1 MVVQYTIHTSDDK
14 ENFGLYV
21 KTHPP
26 ELPLFDSFFIFFE
39 LEAGLAEIHME
50 APREKISWLYCFT
63 SWCER
68 LLWYTACVTL
78 YRELIPL
85 QCVYIQAA
93 ATLQQLWFQVF
104 VGGTEADTF
113 AQNAMS
119 LTAQEDMKCVVHA
132 EVSQVAV
139 IIHMISWR
147 KKGCWGSQL
156 FQYALSYLYTT

>member
-1 MVVQYTIHTSDDK
+1 MVVEYTTHTSEDK
-14 ENFGLYV
+14 KYLGLYV

-50 APREKISWLYCFT
+50 APREKFLWLYCFT

-85 QCVYIQAA
+85 QYVYVQAA
-93 ATLQQLWFQVF
+93 ATLQQLWFQVS
-104 VGGTEADTF
+104 VGDMAAVIF
-113 AQNAMS
+113 ARAAMS
-119 LTAQEDMKCVVHA
+119 RMVQEDMKCVVHA
-132 EVSQVAV
+132 EVSQAAV
-139 IIHMISWR
+139 IIHMIFR
-147 KKGCWGSQL
+147 KKKDCWDYQL